1 MSMNAEPPHTAAP
14 EMVVIGYGKFGAA
27 LVGLARERGIRCG
40 AWDAERPVPD
50 PVGVAL
56 QACTTA
62 AFVILA
68 VPVPAIR
75 RAAQA
80 IKPWLGRHT
89 VVLDVGSVKVEPTDI
104 LRDVYGND
112 TAWVPAHPLFG
123 PASLAR
129 GEHPRR
135 VVLCAADTPHA
146 AAAAAVRDLFERLG
160 CVVVDVD
167 AHAHDRKMADS
178 HALAFFVAR
187 GIVELGIDV
196 DEPLAPPSFQAMA
209 TTVRTVREDAG
220 HLFDV
225 LQNHNPYAASMRER
239 YLDVL
244 HRLHEGLKDS

>member
-1 MSMNAEPPHTAAP
+1 
-14 EMVVIGYGKFGAA
+14 MVVIGYGKFGAA

-196 DEPLAPPSFQAMA
+196 EEPLAPPSFQAMA

>member
-1 MSMNAEPPHTAAP
+1 MSTESAPTAAP
-14 EMVVIGYGKFGAA
+14 ELVVIGYGKFGAA
-27 LVGLARERGIRCG
+27 LVGLAHAHGIRCG

-50 PVGVAL
+50 PGSVPL
-56 QACTTA
+56 QACSTA
-62 AFVILA
+62 AFVVLA

-80 IKPWLGRHT
+80 IKPWLGQHT
-89 VVLDVGSVKVEPTDI
+89 VVLDVGSVKVEPTDV
-104 LRDVYGND
+104 LRDVYGTD

-135 VVLCAADTPHA
+135 VVLCTADTPHQA
-146 AAAAAVRDLFERLG
+146 AAESVRDLFERLG
-160 CVVVDVD
+160 CVVIDID

-244 HRLHEGLKDS
+244 QRLHDELERS